1 MSNSSEEYWDINGTS
16 LNQYCWAIKT
26 IGGSRLA
33 VPKLRGDNTLF
44 PFRDGRAYRPKN
56 ADSRVITLAMW
67 IAGVNPATDQP
78 RSGGTQDVQFNDNW
92 RALQNLLWSPDSQL
106 TLTRR
111 WWENAS
117 SPVLR
122 TATALCELA
131 GTMDPTMTGR
141 TRADFAVDLLLSDP
155 YFYGPE
161 IIVNLTPGNNVVVN
175 NPGDIPV
182 WSTINITLNGELVAP
197 VITNLTA
204 DPDVWMRINSAVVS
218 NPINI
223 SVGDFTVI
231 NSFDNSSLT
240 GSVTHSGFRAWMK
253 VMPGNNTLRL
263 TSTGTSSGNAV
274 FKFKPAYL

>member
-1 MSNSSEEYWDINGTS
+1 MSNSSEEYWEVDGVS

-44 PFRDGRAYRPKN
+44 PFRDGRSFRAKN

-67 IAGVNPATDQP
+67 VAGVNPATDQP
-78 RSGGTQDVQFNDNW
+78 RISNQDVQFNDNW
-92 RALQNLLWSPDSQL
+92 KALQRLFWSPDEQL

-111 WWENAS
+111 WWENAAT
-117 SPVLR
+117 PVLR
-122 TATALCELA
+122 TATAKCELA

-141 TRADFAVDLLLSDP
+141 SRADFAVDLLLSDP

-161 IIVNLTPGNNVVVN
+161 ISANLTTSGTTIVT

-182 WSTINITLNGELVAP
+182 WSTINLTLNGELTSP
-197 VITNLTA
+197 VITNQTA
-204 DPDVWMRINSAVVS
+204 EPDVWMRINTAVVDD
-218 NPINI
+218 PINI

-231 NSFDNSSLT
+231 NTFDDSNLT

-253 VMPGNNTLRL
+253 LLPGNNTLKL
-263 TSTGTSSGNAV
+263 TSTGVGTGDV
-274 FKFKPAYL
+274 DLTFQPAYL

>member
-1 MSNSSEEYWDINGTS
+1 MSNSTDEYWDINGVS

-44 PFRDGRAYRPKN
+44 PFRDGRSFRTKN
-56 ADSRVITLAMW
+56 ADSRVMTLAMFV
-67 IAGVNPATDQP
+67 AGINPATNNP
-78 RSGGTQDVQFNDNW
+78 RTGGTQDVQFNDNW
-92 RALQNLLWSPDSQL
+92 RALQNLFWSPEEQL

-111 WWENAS
+111 WWENAGT
-117 SPVLR
+117 PVLR
-122 TATALCELA
+122 EATALCELA

-161 IIVNLTPGNNVVVN
+161 QTANLTPGNTTIVN
-175 NPGDIPV
+175 NPGDTAV
-182 WSTINITLNGELVAP
+182 WSTITVQLTGELVSP

-204 DPDVWMRINSAVVS
+204 QPNVWMRINTAVIA
-218 NPINI
+218 NPVNVN
-223 SVGDFTVI
+223 VGQFTVI
-231 NSFDNSSLT
+231 NSFDQSSLT

-253 VMPGNNTLRL
+253 LLPGNNSIKL
-263 TSTGTSSGNAV
+263 TSTGNSTGSAIM
-274 FKFKPAYL
+274 KYKAAYL

>member
-1 MSNSSEEYWDINGTS
+1 MSNSSEEYWEVDGTS

-44 PFRDGRAYRPKN
+44 PFRDGRAFRKKN

-67 IAGVNPATDQP
+67 VAGVNPATDQP
-78 RSGGTQDVQFNDNW
+78 RTSNQKVQFNDNW
-92 RALQNLLWSPDSQL
+92 KALQRLFWSPEQQL

-111 WWENAS
+111 WWENAAT
-117 SPVLR
+117 PVLR
-122 TATALCELA
+122 TATADCELS

-161 IIVNLTPGNNVVVN
+161 ITANLTASGTTVVN
-175 NPGDIPV
+175 NPGDIPT
-182 WSTINITLNGELVAP
+182 WSTIDITFNGELVSP
-197 VITNLTA
+197 TITNQTNN
-204 DPDVWMRINSAVVS
+204 VWMQVNTAVVT
-218 NPINI
+218 NPINV
-223 SVGDFTVI
+223 SVGDYTVV
-231 NSFDNSSLT
+231 NTFDSSNLT
-240 GSVTHSGFRAWMK
+240 GSVLHSGFRAWMRLE
-253 VMPGNNTLRL
+253 PGNNTLKL
-263 TSTGTSSGNAV
+263 TSTGNSTGNAV

>member
-1 MSNSSEEYWDINGTS
+1 MSNSSEEYWEINGVS
-16 LNQYCWAIKT
+16 LNQYCWSIKT

-44 PFRDGRAYRPKN
+44 PFRDGRAFRAKN
-56 ADSRVITLAMW
+56 ADSRVITLAMFV
-67 IAGVNPATDQP
+67 AGIDPDTDEP
-78 RSGGTQDVQFNDNW
+78 RTSRQDVQFNDNW
-92 RALQNLLWSPDSQL
+92 KALQRLFWSPEEQL

-111 WWENAS
+111 WWENADT
-117 SPVLR
+117 PVLR
-122 TATALCELA
+122 TATAKCELA

-161 IIVNLTPGNNVVVN
+161 ISANLTTSGTTIVT

-182 WSTINITLNGELVAP
+182 WSTINMTLNGELTSP
-197 VITNLTA
+197 VITNQTA
-204 DPDVWMRINSAVVS
+204 EPDVWMRINTAVI
-218 NPINI
+218 NDPINI

-231 NSFDNSSLT
+231 NTFDDSNLT

-253 VMPGNNTLRL
+253 LLPGNNTLKL
-263 TSTGTSSGNAV
+263 TSTGSGTGDV
-274 FKFKPAYL
+274 DLTFKPAYL

>member
-1 MSNSSEEYWDINGTS
+1 MSNSSEEYWELNGVS

-26 IGGSRLA
+26 VGGSRLA

-44 PFRDGRAYRPKN
+44 PFRDGRSFRAKN

-67 IAGVNPATDQP
+67 VAGVNPSTDQP
-78 RSGGTQDVQFNDNW
+78 RTTNQDVQFNDNW
-92 RALQNLLWSPDSQL
+92 KTLQKLFWSPDEQL

-111 WWENAS
+111 WWENAGT
-117 SPVLR
+117 PVLR
-122 TATALCELA
+122 TATAKCELA

-161 IIVNLTPGNNVVVN
+161 ISANLTTSGTTVVA

-182 WSTINITLNGELVAP
+182 WSTIEMVLNGELTSP
-197 VITNLTA
+197 VITNETA
-204 DPDVWMRINSAVVS
+204 EPDVWMRVNTAVVDD
-218 NPINI
+218 PINI
-223 SVGDFTVI
+223 NVGDFTVI
-231 NSFDNSSLT
+231 NTFDDSNMT

-253 VMPGNNTLRL
+253 LLPGNNTLRL
-263 TSTGTSSGNAV
+263 TSTGSGTGDV
-274 FKFKPAYL
+274 DLTFKPAYL

>member
-1 MSNSSEEYWDINGTS
+1 MSNSSEEYWEVDGVS

-44 PFRDGRAYRPKN
+44 PFRDGRSFRAKN

-67 IAGVNPATDQP
+67 VAGVDPATDQP
-78 RSGGTQDVQFNDNW
+78 RVSNQDVQFNDNW
-92 RALQNLLWSPDSQL
+92 KALQRLFWSPDEQL

-111 WWENAS
+111 WWENAGT
-117 SPVLR
+117 PVLR
-122 TATALCELA
+122 TATAKCELA

-141 TRADFAVDLLLSDP
+141 SRADFAVDLLLSDP

-161 IIVNLTPGNNVVVN
+161 ISANLTTSGTTIVT

-182 WSTINITLNGELVAP
+182 WSTINMTLNGELTSP
-197 VITNLTA
+197 VITNQTA
-204 DPDVWMRINSAVVS
+204 EPDVWMRINTAVVDD
-218 NPINI
+218 PINI

-231 NSFDNSSLT
+231 NTFDDSNLT

-253 VMPGNNTLRL
+253 LLPGNNTLKL
-263 TSTGTSSGNAV
+263 TSTGVGTGDV
-274 FKFKPAYL
+274 DLTFQPAYL